1 MHTIVK
7 IETKKAK
14 PNAAFVYATGL
25 LALLLSWS
33 NSFMYAQTLFEKT
46 YQLIYQI

>member
-1 MHTIVK
+1 MHSSIK

-14 PNAAFVYATGL
+14 PNAAFVYAACFF
-25 LALLLSWS
+25 ALLLSWS